1 MNKFYEELDS
11 LKFCIFDL
19 ETTGGNQDRDEI
31 IEIGV
36 ALVENFSIT
45 LEKNYLLKPRV
56 KIPEFIQKLTSI
68 SNNDVKGCPEI
79 EEVIDEILSLMK
91 GRVLVAHN
99 TSFDVP
105 FFNSVLRRLGREELE
120 NKSICTNLMSKYLI
134 PNLLNTNL
142 SYMSKLFKVDHGKA
156 HRALDDARATAKIF
170 LIFLQIFKNRKIE
183 KLNHLYYPK
192 NKFEIDRINYK
203 LNEDEENTQELIK
216 SFKLPSPSILTLKE
230 NKGVIKYC
238 LPVEQVNNDFIENVS
253 RNSSSDTKNITIQ
266 YFGSFFESFY
276 NFILSIMK
284 LKKDDQERM
293 IHDFCVLNSIDPKEV
308 LNKESDKE
316 TKITKLKSQ
325 FIVAPHLVE
334 DQLIIFNLAT
344 ISSRNFSAFK
354 ITSHRKKLTQFINSR
369 IARAKSSKPNIGISI
384 QKLLRK
390 YLENVSSSSSYLCSF
405 QGMEQ
410 NEVSRFVDLI
420 EDFSLEQDY
429 PYDYP
434 EKYI

>member
-1 MNKFYEELDS
+1 MTKFYEEINQ

-19 ETTGGNQDRDEI
+19 ETTGGNQDKDEI
-31 IEIGV
+31 IEIGI
-36 ALVENFSIT
+36 ALVENFQIT
-45 LEKNYLLKPRV
+45 NEKNFLLKPKV

-68 SNNDVKGCPEI
+68 SNDDVKGCPKI
-79 EEVIDEILSLMK
+79 EDVIDEILSMME
-91 GRVLVAHN
+91 GRILIAHN

-105 FFNSVLRRLGREELE
+105 FFNSVLRRLGKEELA

-142 SYMSKLFKVDHGKA
+142 SYMSNLFKIDHGNA

-203 LNEDEENTQELIK
+203 IDEQEQSLDKMIESIK
-216 SFKLPSPSILTLKE
+216 IPSPSVITLKE
-230 NKGVIKYC
+230 GKGVINYC
-238 LPVEQVNNDFIENVS
+238 LPIMNFDKSIKQKIQNKT
-253 RNSSSDTKNITIQ
+253 SDETKTISVQ

-276 NFILSIMK
+276 NFLLSIMK
-284 LKKDDQERM
+284 LRKEDQET
-293 IHDFCVLNSIDPKEV
+293 IIKDFCKLHSIDFNQISRPKEKSK
-308 LNKESDKE
+308 KE
-316 TKITKLKSQ
+316 ITRYKSQ
-325 FIVAPHLVE
+325 FVVTPHLVE

-369 IARAKSSKPNIGISI
+369 VARGKNSKPN
-384 QKLLRK
+384 
-390 YLENVSSSSSYLCSF
+390 VSYLIQNLIHCYLDKISEEPGYLFSF
-405 QGMEQ
+405 EEMDQ
-410 NEVSRFVDLI
+410 NEVSRFVDMI

-429 PYDYP
+429 AYNYP